1 MQFNR
6 TVVSGVA
13 LLAMGVWGSGQAWA
27 AESPKPLPAASL
39 SDRGLEIS
47 APLQL
52 DPSSLLAMKAGQKVT
67 ITFPVVGRKT
77 VVFDAKTQ
85 GLDGL
90 AYWHGSLDGSPRDRV
105 FLKQQK
111 DGFVGAIRFAGRE
124 TAFRQQAGGELVAM
138 KDAGPISGQA
148 YTLGATPAKGV
159 REVQANL
166 AGLTQAEEGAEIA
179 LPLPDG
185 QTEVAIVTR
194 RTLDA
199 DGFVQIQGIS
209 RMDGAGAPTVITVG
223 KDAVFGVVM
232 RDGNEYQLV
241 TRGGKTQIIDPGAAG
256 WSRLRGPDQ
265 ASVDGTGGG
274 AAGELLSQAAG
285 SNGGL
290 LTSGAATAAASS
302 TFVPLAA
309 GKIDTTITLFMTYS
323 ATYVSQW
330 GTEAV
335 ARTRLSNLV
344 QIANAAYANSGTGIA
359 FKIVGWA
366 KVPQADATPQTVL
379 PTMRGDTGAFKGVA
393 ALRKAAGGAITVFFS
408 PFNTVTGSTS
418 TCGLAYVTGGGA
430 GGMSLFNAQVGG
442 SLYAALNDGQSNGY
456 YCEMLSLGHELGH
469 NLGNAHDKANSS
481 FPGVFSYSY
490 GKGVSGQFG
499 TVMSYISPRVA
510 LFSSPQLV
518 CTSSKLACGTDTENV
533 VATMLQTKATVAAQG
548 VAAKASVSTEGTALV
563 AGWLL
568 NANGTPFTG
577 SATVTASDSRIS
589 CQTGST
595 GLYVCG
601 VPAAVSSVSVTVTA
615 TGKVAAP
622 SVGSFTVERVSNM
635 PVYGTRF
642 YLSDAPKTTATTA
655 ASTAKK

>member
-1 MQFNR
+1 MQFKR
-6 TVVSGVA
+6 TVCSGVA
-13 LLAMGVWGSGQAWA
+13 LVAMGMWGASQASA
-27 AESPKPLPAASL
+27 AAPATAAPAASL

-47 APLQL
+47 APLKL
-52 DPSSLLAMKAGQKVT
+52 DARSLLAMKAGQKME
-67 ITFPVVGRKT
+67 IAFPVVGRKT
-77 VVFDAKTQ
+77 VVFEATTK

-90 AYWHGSLDGSPRDRV
+90 AYWHGSLEGSPRDRV

-124 TAFRQQAGGELVAM
+124 IAFKQQAGADLVQAR
-138 KDAGPISGQA
+138 DTGPISGQA
-148 YTLGATPAKGV
+148 YTLAATADKGV
-159 REVQANL
+159 QAIHANL

-179 LPLPDG
+179 LPLPNG

-194 RTLDA
+194 RELDQ
-199 DGFVQIQGIS
+199 DGLVQIQGVS

-232 RDGNEYQLV
+232 RDGNEYQIV
-241 TRGGKTQIIDPGAAG
+241 TRKGQTQIVDPGAAG

-265 ASVDGTGGG
+265 ATVEG
-274 AAGELLSQAAG
+274 AAGEVLSQAAG
-285 SNGGL
+285 SAGL
-290 LTSGAATAAASS
+290 LTAGAGTTTTTTSGGAL
-302 TFVPLAA
+302 VPLAA
-309 GKIDTTITLFMTYS
+309 GSIDTTITLFMTYS

-344 QIANAAYANSGTGIA
+344 QIANSAYANSGTGIA

-379 PTMRGDTGAFKGVA
+379 PLMRGDTGAFKGVA
-393 ALRKAAGGAITVFFS
+393 ALRKASGGAITVFFS

-430 GGMSLFNAQVGG
+430 GGMSSFNAQVGG

-518 CTSSKLACGTDTENV
+518 CGSTKQPCGTATENV

-548 VAAKASVSTEGTALV
+548 VASKASVSTEGSAVV

-577 SATVTASDSRIS
+577 SATVKASDSRIA
-589 CQTGST
+589 CQTGTT
-595 GLYVCG
+595 GLYVCS
-601 VPAAVSSVSVTVTA
+601 VPTALTSVSVTVTA

-622 SVGSFTVERVSNM
+622 SVGSFTVDRLSNM

-642 YLSDAPKTTATTA
+642 YLSDAPTAA
-655 ASTAKK
+655 ASTVRK

>member
-6 TVVSGVA
+6 TAATVVVMGMWGA
-13 LLAMGVWGSGQAWA
+13 LGAGQAMA
-27 AESPKPLPAASL
+27 VAGPAQASL
-39 SDRGLEIS
+39 SDRGLEIHG
-47 APLQL
+47 PLQL
-52 DPSSLLAMKAGQKVT
+52 DARSLLAMKAGQKVD
-67 ITFPVVGRKT
+67 IAFPVVGRKT
-77 VVFDAKTQ
+77 VVFEATTK
-85 GLDGL
+85 GVDGL
-90 AYWHGSLDGSPRDRV
+90 SYWHGSLDGSPRDRV

-124 TAFRQQAGGELVAM
+124 TAFKQAGGALVAAS
-138 KDAGPISGQA
+138 DSGPIGGQA
-148 YTLGATPAKGV
+148 YTLGAAAAKGV
-159 REVQANL
+159 HPLQANL
-166 AGLTQAEEGAEIA
+166 AGLAQAEEGAEIA

-194 RTLDA
+194 RELDA
-199 DGFVQIQGIS
+199 DGFVQIQGVS

-232 RDGNEYQLV
+232 RDGQEYQLI
-241 TRGGKTQIIDPGAAG
+241 TRDGKTQLVDPGAAG

-265 ASVDGTGGG
+265 ADAGHGGG
-274 AAGELLSQAAG
+274 TASEILSQAAG
-285 SNGGL
+285 TANSLLSAGL
-290 LTSGAATAAASS
+290 VASTAASGGS
-302 TFVPLAA
+302 LVPLSA
-309 GKIDTTITLFMTYS
+309 GVIDTTITLFMSYS

-330 GTEAV
+330 GSEAV

-344 QIANAAYANSGTGIA
+344 QIANSAYANSGTGIA

-366 KVPQADATPQTVL
+366 KVAQADATPQTVL
-379 PTMRGDTGAFKGVA
+379 PAMRADSGAFKGVA
-393 ALRKAAGGAITVFFS
+393 ALRKAAGGAMTVFFA
-408 PFNTVTGSTS
+408 PFNTVTGSSS

-430 GGMSLFNAQVGG
+430 GGMSLFNAQLSG
-442 SLYAALNDGQSNGY
+442 SLFAALNDGQSNGY
-456 YCEMLSLGHELGH
+456 YCEMLSLAHELGH

-481 FPGVFSYSY
+481 FAGVFSYSY

-518 CTSSKLACGTDTENV
+518 CGSTKQPCGTTTENV
-533 VATMLQTKATVAAQG
+533 VATMLQTKAVVAAQG
-548 VAAKASVSTEGTALV
+548 VAGKAAVSTEGSALV

-577 SATVTASDSRIS
+577 SATVKASDTRIT

-595 GLYVCG
+595 GLYVCS
-601 VPAAVSSVSVTVTA
+601 VPAALSSVSINVSA

-622 SVGSFTVERVSNM
+622 AVGSFTVDRLSNM

-642 YLSDAPKTTATTA
+642 YLSDAPKTSATTA
-655 ASTAKK
+655 ASTVKK